1 MSKATYQYRGEAI
14 DLTNS
19 SGAKIEALELVAVG
33 GHVGVAAADIEDG
46 ATGAVHMT
54 GIYEMPKD
62 AAAITQGADVYLVSG
77 AISATKGTGAVFAG
91 YAVAAAE
98 AGDGTVLVKLMG

>member
-14 DLTNS
+14 DFTNGT
-19 SGAKIEALELVAVG
+19 GAKIEALEIVAVG
-33 GHVGVAAADIEDG
+33 SHVGVAAADIEDG

-54 GIYEMPKD
+54 GIFEMPKD
-62 AAAITQGADVYLVSG
+62 AAAITQGADVYLVDG

-91 YAVAAAE
+91 YAVAAAD
-98 AGDGTVLVKLMG
+98 AGDDTVLVKLMG

>member
-14 DLTNS
+14 DFTNGT
-19 SGAKIEALELVAVG
+19 GAKIEALEIVAVG

-46 ATGAVHMT
+46 AAGAVHMT
-54 GIYEMPKD
+54 GVFEMPKD
-62 AAAITQGADVYLVSG
+62 DAAITQGADVYLVSG

-91 YAVAAAE
+91 YAVAAAD
-98 AGDGTVLVKLMG
+98 AGDDMVLVKLMG